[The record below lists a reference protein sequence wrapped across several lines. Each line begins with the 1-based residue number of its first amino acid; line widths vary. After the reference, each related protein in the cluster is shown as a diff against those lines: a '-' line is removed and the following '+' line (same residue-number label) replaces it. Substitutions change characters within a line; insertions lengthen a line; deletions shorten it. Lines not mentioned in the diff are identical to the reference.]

1 MTKLYFDK
9 TLINRDVIPNL
20 EKSIN
25 YISFVNN
32 ISLAIPSN
40 FRYGSYLK
48 KAFSNTSEIK
58 NDLIKQK
65 NIMIKSCDELKRVI
79 NNNSRDIESILDVEI
94 PLEKHMVN

>member
-65 NIMIKSCDELKRVI
+65 NIMIKSCDDYQRVI